1 MNISEK
7 IASHVENTQF
17 SAIDAESV
25 DRAKWR
31 VLDSLGCAVAGYDGP
46 GCRAVAELVKKW
58 GGSPESTI
66 LVHGIKAPSYNV
78 AMVNSL
84 MTRSYDFE
92 PVEAQ
97 GEFKSSPAHISG
109 TTVPAAVTIAERHA
123 SSGKDLLCA
132 LIIGDDL
139 TARLGVST
147 GFDFALGWD
156 NTGTINAFGA
166 TAIACKIMGLTAKQ
180 TVNAFGLTANQIS
193 GSMDIVWDKVMTFKF
208 PMAIAAKTGIFSA
221 EMASVG
227 FCGTKDAF
235 LGKFGYFKQFCTNP
249 DPTKLDKDLGKR
261 FYADLVIKPYS
272 ACRATHPSI
281 DSALKVVMQN
291 TVNPATIKAVN
302 LHLTPGAFNGFTGT
316 AFTPGETPQ
325 VDAAFN
331 IRFVVATALLRKN
344 VKPAFFTDECIRDP
358 RIAELIGKINLD
370 ASIPQEQSPYTRIEV
385 HMADGNV
392 FKAETDF
399 PKGDVYRT
407 PLTTDEIKNKFRDN
421 VAFSGRVATDKA
433 EKVIQLVENLEE
445 VKDIREITGQLV

>member
-1 MNISEK
+1 MNTAEK
-7 IASHVENTQF
+7 IASHVVNTQF
-17 SAIDAESV
+17 NSIDAESI

-31 VLDSLGCAVAGYDGP
+31 VLDSLGCAVAGFDGP
-46 GCRAVAELVKKW
+46 ACRAVAELVKKW

-97 GEFKSSPAHISG
+97 GETKSSPAHISG
-109 TTVPAAVTIAERHA
+109 TTVPTAVTIAERHA
-123 SSGKDLLCA
+123 SSGKDLLTA
-132 LIIGDDL
+132 LILGDDL

-166 TAIACKIMGLTAKQ
+166 TAIACKIMGLNAKQ
-180 TVNAFGLTANQIS
+180 TVNAFGIIANQIS
-193 GSMDIVWDKVMTFKF
+193 GSMDIVWDKVMTFKL
-208 PMAIAAKTGIFSA
+208 PMAIAAKNGIFSA

-227 FCGTKDAF
+227 FCGIKDAF
-235 LGKFGYFKQFCTNP
+235 LGQFGYFKQFCTNP

-281 DSALKVVMQN
+281 DSALKVAIQN
-291 TVNPATIKAVN
+291 NIDPSAIKAIN
-302 LHLTPGAFNGFTGT
+302 LHLTPGALNGFTGT

-331 IRFVVATALLRKN
+331 IRFTVATALLRKN
-344 VKPAFFTDECIRDP
+344 VKPAFFTDECIKDP
-358 RIAELIGKINLD
+358 RITELIGKMTLV
-370 ASIPQEQSPYTRIEV
+370 ATIPQQQSPLTKIEV
-385 HMADGNV
+385 HMADGSV

-399 PKGDVYRT
+399 PKGDIYRT

-421 VAFSGRVATDKA
+421 VAFSARIASDKA
-433 EKVIQLVENLEE
+433 EKVIQLVEKLEN
-445 VKDIREITGQLV
+445 VNDIREVIGLLV

>member
-1 MNISEK
+1 MNITEK
-7 IASHVENTQF
+7 IAVHVVDTQF
-17 SAIDAESV
+17 SSIDSESI

-31 VLDSLGCAVAGYDGP
+31 ILDALGCLAAGSDGP
-46 GCRAVAELVKKW
+46 GCRAVAELVRNW
-58 GGSPESTI
+58 GGTQESTI
-66 LVHGIKAPSYNV
+66 LVHGIKAPAHNV

-109 TTVPAAVTIAERHA
+109 TTVPTAVTIAERHGA
-123 SSGKDLLCA
+123 SGKEMLTA

-166 TAIACKIMGLTAKQ
+166 TAIACKIMGLTEKQ
-180 TVNAFGLTANQIS
+180 TVNAFGIIANQLS
-193 GSMDIVWDKVMTFKF
+193 GSMDIVWDKVMTFKL
-208 PMAIAAKTGIFSA
+208 PMAIAAKNGIFSA

-227 FCGTKDAF
+227 FCGIKDAF
-235 LGKFGYFKQFCTNP
+235 LGKFGYFKQFCSNP

-281 DSALKVVMQN
+281 DSALKVVTQHEID
-291 TVNPATIKAVN
+291 PSAIKAIN
-302 LHLTPGAFNGFTGT
+302 LHLTPGALNGFTGT
-316 AFTPGETPQ
+316 DFTPGETPQ

-331 IRFVVATALLRKN
+331 IRFTVATALLRKN
-344 VKPAFFTDECIRDP
+344 VKPAFFTEECIKDP
-358 RIAELIGKINLD
+358 RIAELIGKMKLE
-370 ASIPQEQSPYTRIEV
+370 ATIPQQQSPLTKIEV
-385 HMADGNV
+385 HMADGNIHS
-392 FKAETDF
+392 AETDF
-399 PKGDVYRT
+399 PKGDIYRT
-407 PLTTDEIKNKFRDN
+407 PLTTDEIRNKFKDN
-421 VAFSGRVATDKA
+421 VAFSGHISSDKA
-433 EKVIQLVENLEE
+433 EKVIQLVENLEN
-445 VKDIREITGQLV
+445 VKDIREITGLLV